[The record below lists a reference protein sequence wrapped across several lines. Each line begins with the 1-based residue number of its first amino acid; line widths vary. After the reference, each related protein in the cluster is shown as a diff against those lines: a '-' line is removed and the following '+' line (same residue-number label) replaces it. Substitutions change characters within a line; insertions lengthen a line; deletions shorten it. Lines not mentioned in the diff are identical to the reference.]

1 MATINPFD
9 LLGDDD
15 NDDPS
20 RLIALH
26 QQKIATLKAAAATVV
41 AAEAPAKLPSKP
53 LPPSKFVE
61 EAKKDTGA
69 ALPRGGGRGGF
80 GRGRG
85 GRGRDFRSNGHEN
98 GYSGD
103 GHGTV
108 ENGDLARHEERGR
121 GSYGGPRQPYRGGRR
136 GGFANGDAERDGGW
150 RNSYANRD
158 AEQDTERP
166 PRRQFDRR
174 GAYGRENGN
183 IKKDETV
190 PENTGKA
197 FDGEA
202 DGMGKIEEKD
212 STHEKPDVGLVS
224 EANKQEKEVAQ
235 DEVDKKENE
244 DKEMTLDEY
253 QKLLEEKRKALV
265 AMKAEERKVDL
276 DKEFQSMQQLSLKK
290 GNNEVFIKLGA
301 DKDTGKKKEESS
313 RDERI
318 KKSVS
323 INEFLKP
330 ADGER
335 YFSPRGR
342 RGRGLGDHV
351 NPQGNFGG
359 RSMSLTAAPA
369 IESAGEFPPL
379 K

>member
-20 RLIALH
+20 QLIALH

-61 EAKKDTGA
+61 EAKKDTRA
-69 ALPRGGGRGGF
+69 AVPRGGGRGGF

-190 PENTGKA
+190 PENNGKA
-197 FDGEA
+197 FDGR
-202 DGMGKIEEKD
+202 KD
-212 STHEKPDVGLVS
+212 SNHEKPEVGLVS
-224 EANKQEKEVAQ
+224 DANKQEKEVAQ

-253 QKLLEEKRKALV
+253 QKILEEKRKALV

-290 GNNEVFIKLGA
+290 GNNEVFIKL
-301 DKDTGKKKEESS
+301 
-313 RDERI
+313 
-318 KKSVS
+318 SVS

-342 RGRGLGDHV
+342 RGRGRGDHV

-359 RSMSLTAAPA
+359 RSMSSTAAPA

>member
-9 LLGDDD
+9 LLGDDE

-20 RLIALH
+20 QLIALH
-26 QQKIATLKAAAATVV
+26 QQKIATLKAAAA
-41 AAEAPAKLPSKP
+41 EAPAKLPSKP
-53 LPPSKFVE
+53 LPPSKLVA
-61 EAKKDTGA
+61 EAKKETGA
-69 ALPRGGGRGGF
+69 AVPRGGGRGGF

-85 GRGRDFRSNGHEN
+85 GRGRDFRSDGREN
-98 GYSGD
+98 GYSRD
-103 GHGTV
+103 ANGTV
-108 ENGDLARHEERGR
+108 ENGDLTGHEERGR

-150 RNSYANRD
+150 RNSYANRG
-158 AEQDTERP
+158 AERDTERP

-174 GAYGRENGN
+174 GAYGWENED
-183 IKKDETV
+183 IKKDETAF
-190 PENTGKA
+190 ENN
-197 FDGEA
+197 GEA
-202 DGMGKIEEKD
+202 IDVSVVTQEVDGMGKIEKKD
-212 STHEKPDVGLVS
+212 PIHEKPDGELVS

-253 QKLLEEKRKALV
+253 QKILEEKRKALV

-290 GNNEVFIKLGA
+290 GSNEVFIKLSA

-313 RDERI
+313 KDERI

-342 RGRGLGDHV
+342 RGRGRGDHL
-351 NPQGNFGG
+351 NPRGNFGG

-369 IESAGEFPPL
+369 IESPGEFPPL